1 MIPEEV
7 MLALTPW
14 LCGGMFLV
22 FSGWVIWALFGGL
35 EEDRRLQAG
44 RREEAR
50 QAEMEQQSAPICRP
64 SVSSVPTVR
73 ATAMQSVQ
81 EYIREGAEA
90 ERTFHET
97 PEGKC
102 YTRHKIA
109 MRAARRLQELGDTAE
124 GRAFASRWS
133 VKFAREVRYA
143 WDLEES

>member
-1 MIPEEV
+1 MNLDEI

-22 FSGWVIWALFGGL
+22 FAGWVAWALFGGL

-50 QAEMEQQSAPICRP
+50 QAEMEQQSAPIHSP
-64 SVSSVPTVR
+64 TVSSVPTVR
-73 ATAMQSVQ
+73 ATAMQSMQ
-81 EYIREGAEA
+81 NYIDEGDEA
-90 ERTFHET
+90 ERRFHET
-97 PEGKC
+97 PEGKF

-109 MRAARRLQELGDTAE
+109 IAGARRLQELGDTAE

>member
-1 MIPEEV
+1 MNIDEI

-22 FSGWVIWALFGGL
+22 FAGWVTWALFGGL

-50 QAEMEQQSAPICRP
+50 QAEMERQPIRRP

-102 YTRHKIA
+102 YTRHKVA
-109 MRAARRLQELGDTAE
+109 MRAARRLHELGDTAE

-133 VKFAREVRYA
+133 IQFAREVRYA